1 MSKSNNESNGSS
13 PWLKGGLAG
22 VAIFSVLLLV
32 IYGLYLTIKAPMG
45 IGDDNT
51 GITWYAQYGDA
62 FGVITSFFT
71 AAGTIGLVG
80 TIILQYQ
87 TLKAQKE
94 ELSETRKEIAGQREE
109 LRKQEVAMTAQVRTM
124 ERQQVEATFFR
135 LMDKH
140 QSIINSFGHENG
152 MSSKNEAVLSMLE
165 MTNQMILNK
174 RRINNGDAE
183 YYKLF
188 FEKSVLFCRSFYQV
202 ISYVDC
208 SVLSDSEKYS
218 LIKLFRY
225 ELGNSELTTIAANAM
240 YVDKEK
246 QLKRVIEKYSILKHM
261 SKIEQDLASFFEDSA
276 FGENALRLKYKGVKQ
291 ERI

>member
-109 LRKQEVAMTAQVRTM
+109 LRKQEVAMIAQVRTM

-135 LMDKH
+135 LIDKH
-140 QSIINSFGHENG
+140 KSVVDSLSVKKNDTSVAQIKGRGCLDVINEYVYHLAMNEQEKEIKT
-152 MSSKNEAVLSMLE
+152 KNP
-165 MTNQMILNK
+165 TFYDGQ
-174 RRINNGDAE
+174 
-183 YYKLF
+183 
-188 FEKSVLFCRSFYQV
+188 VLFCRSIYQV
-202 ISYVDC
+202 ISYVD
-208 SVLSDSEKYS
+208 SSSLSDEDKYS

-225 ELGNSELTTIAANAM
+225 DLNQKELYIIATAAL
-240 YVDKEK
+240 YIDHQGEPK
-246 QLKRVIEKYSILKHM
+246 LRRIIEKYSLLLHFKNLENGNAM
-261 SKIEQDLASFFEDSA
+261 KAFEKFEVSA
-276 FGENALRLKYKGVKQ
+276 FKRT
-291 ERI
+291 I